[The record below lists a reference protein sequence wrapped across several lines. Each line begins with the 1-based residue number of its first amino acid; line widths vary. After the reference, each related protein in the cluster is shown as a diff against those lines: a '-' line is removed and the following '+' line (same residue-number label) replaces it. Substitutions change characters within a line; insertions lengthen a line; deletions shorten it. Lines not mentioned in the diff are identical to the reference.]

1 MVHDPG
7 IARRQA
13 VKIRILAAGGKMPG
27 WVQEG
32 YSEYARRLPREMTLE
47 MVEIP
52 LGQRG
57 QKNSPALVEK
67 ARRKEGESMLAALG
81 PREHVVALDVKGKP
95 WSTEQLSRQLA
106 DWQMLGENVSL
117 LVGGP
122 DGLAD
127 EALARARQRWS
138 LSPLTLPHPLVRVV
152 LAEQLYRAWTLL
164 TGHPYHK

>member
-1 MVHDPG
+1 
-7 IARRQA
+7 
-13 VKIRILAAGGKMPG
+13 MPQ

-32 YSEYARRLPREMTLE
+32 YREYARRLPREIALE

-57 QKNSPALVEK
+57 QKGSPALVEK
-67 ARRKEGESMLAALG
+67 ARRREGEAMLSALG
-81 PREHVVALDVKGKP
+81 PRDHVVALDVKGKP
-95 WSTEQLSRQLA
+95 WSTEQLSGQLA

-164 TGHPYHK
+164 AGHPYHK